1 MYLSI
6 LSISHFLRLVYD
18 ISYLY
23 RPVMIIKNYFYKNNE
38 PKVIDQ
44 QLINNNFKS

>member
-1 MYLSI
+1 MYLTI

-23 RPVMIIKNYFYKNNE
+23 RPVMVIKDYFYKSNE
-38 PKVIDQ
+38 CEVIDNTAI
-44 QLINNNFKS
+44 LAKDK